1 MEKNEAPTEAKATTH
16 HVKYAFSK
24 PILVTQR
31 QKPSKSNG
39 ILVLSKCFWK
49 KVQISRNLSKITTN
63 AWFLKRTKTATAGF
77 SKIHFVEK
85 GTLWCTP
92 PAWTI
97 PIRSHPPPRHRKGI
111 FLLFWK
117 GGCACKIWWGKRLGK
132 FGARAPWPP
141 PIKSMHITHGVWQVR
156 IPRGIA
162 QRDPSIKEEKAKHT
176 NKRHFPRDL
185 PKTMGAEHAERSPHH
200 SKHNPTHTHQD

>member
-1 MEKNEAPTEAKATTH
+1 M
-16 HVKYAFSK
+16 
-24 PILVTQR
+24 
-31 QKPSKSNG
+31 
-39 ILVLSKCFWK
+39 
-49 KVQISRNLSKITTN
+49 
-63 AWFLKRTKTATAGF
+63 
-77 SKIHFVEK
+77 
-85 GTLWCTP
+85 
-92 PAWTI
+92 
-97 PIRSHPPPRHRKGI
+97 
-111 FLLFWK
+111 
-117 GGCACKIWWGKRLGK
+117 GK

-200 SKHNPTHTHQD
+200 SKHNPTHTHTKTNHPKRALRKSKWTKNEAATQAKATTHHVKYAFSKPTWGTQRQNPAKSNGILLLSKFF